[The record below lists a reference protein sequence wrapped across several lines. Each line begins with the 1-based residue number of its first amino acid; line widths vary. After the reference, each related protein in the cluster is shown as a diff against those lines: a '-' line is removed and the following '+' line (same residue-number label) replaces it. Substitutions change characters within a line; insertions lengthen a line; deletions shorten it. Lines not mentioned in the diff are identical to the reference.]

1 MKGKMHIHYD
11 KEGDFLEIRA
21 GKPVKGY
28 FNDLGN
34 DLFER
39 VNEKTGKVI
48 GIAVF
53 NFRKRANKP
62 KGIEVATPLEI
73 EISS

>member
-11 KEGDFLEIRA
+11 KESDFLEIRI

-34 DLFER
+34 DVFER
-39 VNEKTGKVI
+39 VEEKTGKVI
-48 GIAVF
+48 GIAIF
-53 NFRKRANKP
+53 NFKKRTNRLKD
-62 KGIEVATPLEI
+62 IEVATPLEI